1 VYPELDKAGLV
12 TSYLERKILYRN
24 QRDGTFEDVSLR
36 GGPAVA
42 AKSLARGAAFGD
54 LFNTGQMNVVIN
66 NMNGTPNL
74 LVNLAPAPN
83 HVLSIQLTAKPPNS
97 FAFGARVSV
106 YVKGHRMIDEV
117 RSGGSFCSQNDLRL
131 LFGLGS
137 ATQVDKIEVRWP
149 DGSEETFKDIRGDQ
163 RIVVRQGKG
172 LSSQKLLLLPRIYK
186 P

>member
-1 VYPELDKAGLV
+1 
-12 TSYLERKILYRN
+12 
-24 QRDGTFEDVSLR
+24 
-36 GGPAVA
+36 
-42 AKSLARGAAFGD
+42 
-54 LFNTGQMNVVIN
+54 
-66 NMNGTPNL
+66 
-74 LVNLAPAPN
+74 
-83 HVLSIQLTAKPPNS
+83 
-97 FAFGARVSV
+97 
-106 YVKGHRMIDEV
+106 MIDEV